1 MMNAK
6 EKFISDSFD
15 VFKDLLENHGCTKA
29 DINRY
34 YEITKY
40 EMEHYGVCAGK
51 KQWLTK
57 DEASDMMGISTSTFD
72 RIVLNGGL
80 SRGKKVS
87 GKKNLLWKVKDI
99 EDCQKMMV
107 LKGGR

>member
-1 MMNAK
+1 MNAK
-6 EKFISDSFD
+6 EQFISSSLD
-15 VFKDLLENHGCTKA
+15 VFKDMLANNECTKA

-40 EMEHYGVCAGK
+40 ELEHYGASIGK

-57 DEASDMMGISTSTFD
+57 EEASEALGISTSTFD
-72 RIVLNGGL
+72 RIVLGGGL
-80 SRGKKVS
+80 PRGRKVA

-99 EDCQKMMV
+99 EDCQRMME
-107 LKGGR
+107 LRHGR

>member
-6 EKFISDSFD
+6 EQFIADSFD
-15 VFKDLLENHGCTKA
+15 VFKDMLENNSCTKA

-40 EMEHYGVCAGK
+40 ELEHYGGSVGK

-57 DEASDMMGISTSTFD
+57 EEASEMLGVSTSTFD
-72 RIVLNGGL
+72 RVVLNGSL
-80 SRGKKVS
+80 PRGKKVV
-87 GKKNLLWKVKDI
+87 GKKNLLWNIKDI
-99 EDCQKMMV
+99 EDIKKMV
-107 LKGGR
+107 ALRRR

>member
-1 MMNAK
+1 MNAK
-6 EKFISDSFD
+6 AQFINDSFD
-15 VFKDLLENHGCTKA
+15 VFKEALANNECSKA

-40 EMEHYGVCAGK
+40 EVEHYGLSVGK

-57 DEASDMMGISTSTFD
+57 EEASEQLGISTSTFD
-72 RIVLNGGL
+72 RIVYNGSL
-80 SRGKKVS
+80 PRGKKVA

-99 EDCQKMMV
+99 EDFQRMTA
-107 LKGGR
+107 LRSGR

>member
-15 VFKDLLENHGCTKA
+15 VFKGMLENNECTKA

-40 EMEHYGVCAGK
+40 ELEHYGASIGK

-57 DEASDMMGISTSTFD
+57 EEASYMLEISTSTFD
-72 RIVLNGGL
+72 RIVLSGGL
-80 SRGKKVS
+80 PRGKKVA

-99 EDCQKMMV
+99 EDCQRMMA
-107 LKGGR
+107 LRGGK

>member
-6 EKFISDSFD
+6 EQFISDSLD
-15 VFKDLLENHGCTKA
+15 VFKDLLEVHGCTKA

-40 EMEHYGVCAGK
+40 EREHYGLSVGK

-57 DEASDMMGISTSTFD
+57 DEASELLGISTSTFD

-80 SRGKKVS
+80 PRGKKVA

-99 EDCQKMMV
+99 EDCKKMMEMRS
-107 LKGGR
+107 GR

>member
-1 MMNAK
+1 MMNSK
-6 EKFISDSFD
+6 EQFISDSFD
-15 VFKDLLENHGCTKA
+15 VFKELLENNGCTKA

-40 EMEHYGVCAGK
+40 EMEHYGVSVGK
-51 KQWLTK
+51 KQWVTK
-57 DEASDMMGISTSTFD
+57 EEASDMMGISTSTFD

-80 SRGKKVS
+80 PRGKKVA

-99 EDCQKMMV
+99 EDCQRMV
-107 LKGGR
+107 ALRNGK

>member
-1 MMNAK
+1 MNDKA
-6 EKFISDSFD
+6 KFISESFG
-15 VFKDLLENHGCTKA
+15 VFKEMLENNTCTKA

-40 EMEHYGVCAGK
+40 ELEHYGASVGR

-57 DEASDMMGISTSTFD
+57 DEASDMLGISTSTFD

-80 SRGKKVS
+80 SRGRKVV
-87 GKKNLLWKVKDI
+87 GKKNLLWRVKDI
-99 EDCQKMMV
+99 EDCKRMMA
-107 LKGGR
+107 LRGGR